1 MSKQANTF
9 LFADLAGYAA
19 LTEAHGDED
28 AAELAADFF
37 GCVRQLGPEY
47 GGEEVK
53 TIGDAILLRCD
64 KAAAAVELGL
74 RLVEDVGERPRF
86 PLIRVGMHTGS
97 AIERDG
103 DWFGAAVNLA
113 ARVSGLAAGREVL
126 LTEATRD
133 AAGQPRGIEFR
144 HRGVQRFKH
153 ISQLV
158 DVYRATRAGERAE
171 GLPIDPV
178 CRMAVDPGQ
187 GAGVLT
193 YEGVEYHFCS
203 LDCACAFAATP
214 EAYVALD

>member
-1 MSKQANTF
+1 MTEQVSTF
-9 LFADLAGYAA
+9 LFADMAGYAA
-19 LTEAHGDED
+19 LTEAHGDQD

-53 TIGDAILLRCD
+53 TIGDAVLLRCD
-64 KAAAAVELGL
+64 KGAAAVELGL
-74 RLVEDVGERPRF
+74 GPVEGVGERPRF

-126 LTEATRD
+126 LTQATRD
-133 AAGQPRGIEFR
+133 AVGQPGGIEFR
-144 HRGVQRFKH
+144 HRGLQRFKH
-153 ISQLV
+153 ISQLI
-158 DVYRATRAGERAE
+158 DVYRATRAGETAE
-171 GLPIDPV
+171 GSPVDPV

-187 GAGVLT
+187 GAGVVT
-193 YEGVEYHFCS
+193 YGGVEYHFCS
-203 LDCACAFAATP
+203 LDCARAFATAP
-214 EAYVALD
+214 GEYAALD